1 MYFIISTN
9 HWGGVLSD
17 DVHLYYFLNTL
28 DAVFCIIN
36 AHAVIGL
43 CYAVMKYLTDAVIKA
58 FSILSSNINRI
69 YIAQWLFIP
78 LAVIFISYLFKDLVL
93 TDLVSSII
101 AIAMLLL
108 STVCAI
114 YYKKL
119 RTKQWGEHE
128 TK

>member
-1 MYFIISTN
+1 
-9 HWGGVLSD
+9 
-17 DVHLYYFLNTL
+17 
-28 DAVFCIIN
+28 
-36 AHAVIGL
+36 
-43 CYAVMKYLTDAVIKA
+43 MKYLPDAVIKA
-58 FSILSSNINRI
+58 FIILSSNINRI